1 MLVLDNGCFLFLLD
15 SWPFFISQ
23 GCFSPPLLSPASS
36 PLGQCFTICSSYPEW
51 AFYPMSFLFQVW
63 KKGGRSSLWPHLSL
77 TWNSFW
83 LGCWFGQSPLPDPT
97 VLRTVYKSLV
107 LLHPHSSGASG
118 GGCSTGR
125 TQWLWVTAV
134 MKQQRSFGHLMYEP
148 VILKFLIPS
157 HQAQAHTARLAAG
170 KPIERQHVGT
180 RDSDFVWKAT
190 RWRRWWTGAA
200 KNRLP
205 WVWVPISFVKQS
217 SRGEEVK

>member
-1 MLVLDNGCFLFLLD
+1 MQKYHISQCYVIEKLVLDNGCFLFLLD

-83 LGCWFGQSPLPDPT
+83 LVAGLASHPFLTPQCSGPCTRVWFSCTPIDRGQA
-97 VLRTVYKSLV
+97 VG
-107 LLHPHSSGASG
+107 GA
-118 GGCSTGR
+118 TGR
-125 TQWLWVTAV
+125 TQWVWVTAV
-134 MKQQRSFGHLMYEP
+134 MKQQRTFGHLMYEP
-148 VILKFLIPS
+148 VILKFLIPT
-157 HQAQAHTARLAAG
+157 HQAQAHTARLPTG
-170 KPIERQHVGT
+170 KPPERQHVGT

-190 RWRRWWTGAA
+190 RWRR
-200 KNRLP
+200 
-205 WVWVPISFVKQS
+205 
-217 SRGEEVK
+217 